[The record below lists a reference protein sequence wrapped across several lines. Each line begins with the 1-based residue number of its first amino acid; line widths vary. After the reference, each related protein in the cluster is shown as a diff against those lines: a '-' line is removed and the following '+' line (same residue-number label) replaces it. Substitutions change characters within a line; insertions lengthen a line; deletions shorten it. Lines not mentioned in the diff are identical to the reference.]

1 MQNIRNNMQFQI
13 CYTGKMFQRFFIVN
27 LILVSLFVGHF
38 SVAKAQEVTPDTTT
52 IQKAEVLEVS
62 EQGVRDI
69 PGTDT
74 KTDFQTLRVKILDGE
89 EKGKEVT
96 VENDYLNLKEGEVFY
111 LTHTI
116 GKYDGIDYYA
126 VSDPYRLP
134 TIYFFVGLFVLCV
147 VIFGGKQGVR
157 GLLSLIVSLFFIFY
171 LLFPAIMNGYSPM
184 LVSIGVASLIIV
196 LGSYV
201 THGVNKTTTSA
212 VIGMVGAIIIT
223 GILAYVAV
231 HYSRLTGFSSE
242 ESTYLNF
249 NTRGSIDF
257 VGLLL
262 GGMLIGVLGV
272 LYDAAIAQAI
282 AVEELHRAGPHLSR
296 QFIFT
301 RAIRMGRE
309 HIGALVNT
317 LAIAY
322 VGVSLPLLLLFYTTT
337 SNLLVTVNREL
348 FATEIIR
355 TMIGSIGLIL
365 AVPITTL
372 VTVFILVKHRETID
386 AETLQEE
393 KEAIKH
399 VGHSH

>member
-1 MQNIRNNMQFQI
+1 
-13 CYTGKMFQRFFIVN
+13 MFRKVFILNLAVFIFF
-27 LILVSLFVGHF
+27 GHF
-38 SVAKAQEVTPDTTT
+38 AVVQAQEVAPDTTT
-52 IQKAEVLEVS
+52 IQKAQVLEVI
-62 EQGVRDI
+62 EQDVRDI

-74 KTDFQTLRVKILDGE
+74 ETNFQTLQVKILDGA
-89 EKGKEVT
+89 EKGKQVT

-111 LTHTI
+111 LMHTI
-116 GKYDGIDYYA
+116 GKFDGIDYYA

-134 TIYFFVGLFVLCV
+134 AIYFFVALFVLCV
-147 VIFGGKQGVR
+147 VVFGGKQGIR
-157 GLLSLIVSLFFIFY
+157 GLVSLIVSLLFIFY

-184 LVSIGVASLIIV
+184 LVSVGVASLIIV
-196 LGSYV
+196 LGSYI
-201 THGVNKTTTSA
+201 THGINKTTTSA

-223 GILAYVAV
+223 GILAYLAV

-249 NTRGSIDF
+249 NTRGAIDF

-272 LYDAAIAQAI
+272 LYDAAIGQAI

-296 QFIFT
+296 KFIFT

-337 SNLLVTVNREL
+337 SDLAVTVNREL

-372 VTVFILVKHRETID
+372 VTVFILVKHTK
-386 AETLQEE
+386 TTNQELVAKE
-393 KEAIKH
+393 KEAIQH
-399 VGHSH
+399 IGHSH